1 MDARQYVILRKGEHR
16 VIGNSLSGTKQ
27 SDLFAM
33 FKRIVNLKPNLSPCG
48 KYQNVSFSHSQL
60 PLPIRDEARNKYNGE
75 VSDWQCWSIEPA

>member
-33 FKRIVNLKPNLSPCG
+33 LERIVNLKPNFSARG
-48 KYQNVSFSHSQL
+48 KDQNVSFSHRQPPVPS
-60 PLPIRDEARNKYNGE
+60 RDKAQDEYNGE
-75 VSDWQCWSIEPA
+75 DSDWQC